1 MNDPKKPQFAS
12 VEYPFPLEEP
22 PVVYCPVCG
31 NPTFNLDDGGN
42 WIMNPCQ
49 HLAFIFNI
57 ESSAFDHKSK
67 DFEKRATGID
77 VDTLSDE
84 NLKAFLE
91 FLEYDNKLLVLEVT
105 HGGIGNGQVWYTEI
119 YGFDFGLYQ

>member
-1 MNDPKKPQFAS
+1 MS
-12 VEYPFPLEEP
+12 S
-22 PVVYCPVCG
+22 
-31 NPTFNLDDGGN
+31 
-42 WIMNPCQ
+42 CQ

-84 NLKAFLE
+84 NLTAFLE

-105 HGGIGNGQVWYTEI
+105 HGGMGNGRVWYTEI